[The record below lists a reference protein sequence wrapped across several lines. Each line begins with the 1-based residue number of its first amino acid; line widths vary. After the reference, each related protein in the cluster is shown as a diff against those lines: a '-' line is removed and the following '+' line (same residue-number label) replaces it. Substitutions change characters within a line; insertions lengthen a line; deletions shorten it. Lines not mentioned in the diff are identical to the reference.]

1 MTLSKK
7 HWIILGF
14 ISVAVCGFLI
24 YTNVLFPQVE
34 TSAQVGDD
42 FPFAEKQES
51 SSSTRDVSQKDSTST
66 QIVVDVKG
74 EVQKPGV
81 YELEAGLR
89 VQDAVERASGITKEA
104 DMNQVNLAT
113 KVADEMVIYIP
124 AIGQEPQVPVASGG
138 SVEKSDSGV
147 VNLNTATLEDLQT
160 LNGIGPS
167 KAQAILTYREENGP
181 FKTVEDLL
189 QVSGIGEKS
198 LEKIKAEIAIN

>member
-34 TSAQVGDD
+34 TSAQVGGD

-51 SSSTRDVSQKDSTST
+51 SSSTRDVPQKDSTST

>member
-1 MTLSKK
+1 
-7 HWIILGF
+7 
-14 ISVAVCGFLI
+14 
-24 YTNVLFPQVE
+24 
-34 TSAQVGDD
+34 
-42 FPFAEKQES
+42 
-51 SSSTRDVSQKDSTST
+51 
-66 QIVVDVKG
+66 
-74 EVQKPGV
+74 
-81 YELEAGLR
+81 
-89 VQDAVERASGITKEA
+89 
-104 DMNQVNLAT
+104 
-113 KVADEMVIYIP
+113 
-124 AIGQEPQVPVASGG
+124 PVASGG

>member
-1 MTLSKK
+1 
-7 HWIILGF
+7 
-14 ISVAVCGFLI
+14 
-24 YTNVLFPQVE
+24 
-34 TSAQVGDD
+34 
-42 FPFAEKQES
+42 
-51 SSSTRDVSQKDSTST
+51 
-66 QIVVDVKG
+66 
-74 EVQKPGV
+74 
-81 YELEAGLR
+81 
-89 VQDAVERASGITKEA
+89 
-104 DMNQVNLAT
+104 MNQVNLAT

-124 AIGQEPQVPVASGG
+124 AIGQESQVPIASGG

>member
-42 FPFAEKQES
+42 FLFAEKQES
-51 SSSTRDVSQKDSTST
+51 SSSTRDVPQKDSTST